1 MFMLWNLLIQRNITL
16 WVLMEETLSLP
27 LLHQA
32 VMLGSS
38 FLLFL
43 SMRGWFRIECLTKT
57 QLMHSS
63 NRICS
68 SSKQK
73 RYKTEQNYKLKVLK
87 NCVFLISFFKFY
99 FATDDEAIF
108 HLERE
113 TGMSISLAHLINP
126 HDSEK
131 EDILAAL
138 VKADNQGDRHI
149 KNLLKNPDLYSI
161 RVELV

>member
-1 MFMLWNLLIQRNITL
+1 
-16 WVLMEETLSLP
+16 
-27 LLHQA
+27 
-32 VMLGSS
+32 
-38 FLLFL
+38 
-43 SMRGWFRIECLTKT
+43 
-57 QLMHSS
+57 MHFS
-63 NRICS
+63 NRIFS
-68 SSKQK
+68 SSAQR
-73 RYKTEQNYKLKVLK
+73 RYETRRTKILRIAIKISLRIIL
-87 NCVFLISFFKFY
+87 LLDSFFKFY

-161 RVELV
+161 RVEIV